1 MGGKM
6 QTNFISKDKEKEDHK
21 ERVKQALRGYYKRK
35 KRADDSLFLNIYEVF
50 TTPSQRG
57 GKNE

>member
-1 MGGKM
+1 M